1 MAAGAGGNRNH
12 AIDSQFGAFSRMPV
26 AGDIVENEASVIVN
40 RLDDCRAR
48 GECKYDY
55 GNLSRD
61 DDLEIRPEPRIALVG
76 NEIDCKWN
84 VAAFETALDRGDLFV
99 E

>member
-1 MAAGAGGNRNH
+1 MARPVAIEPASINEALPPFANLSHERKRRERAGVAAGAGGNRNH
-12 AIDSQFGAFSRMPV
+12 AIDSQFGAFSRMLV

-61 DDLEIRPEPRIALVG
+61 DDLEIR
-76 NEIDCKWN
+76 
-84 VAAFETALDRGDLFV
+84 
-99 E
+99 